1 MTQLF
6 AAPAAATASPALGAG
21 GLASVTLALL
31 VVLVAIFALAWLAR
45 RLRTFGARAAG
56 ALEILASMPLG
67 AKERAVLV
75 KVGDAQILL
84 GVAPGRVNTL
94 HVLERPVTLEKPTAD
109 AGGPTRPSFAALLKR
124 SLGK

>member
-1 MTQLF
+1 MSHLF
-6 AAPAAATASPALGAG
+6 AAPTAGSAAPAVSAS
-21 GLASVTLALL
+21 GLASVTFALL
-31 VVLVAIFALAWLAR
+31 AILAAIFLLAWLAR
-45 RLRTFGARAAG
+45 RLRVLGNRAAG

-84 GVAPGRVNTL
+84 GVAPGQVNTL
-94 HVLERPVTLEKPTAD
+94 HVLAQPLELGKPAGD
-109 AGGPTRPSFAALLKR
+109 AAAARPSFSALLKR